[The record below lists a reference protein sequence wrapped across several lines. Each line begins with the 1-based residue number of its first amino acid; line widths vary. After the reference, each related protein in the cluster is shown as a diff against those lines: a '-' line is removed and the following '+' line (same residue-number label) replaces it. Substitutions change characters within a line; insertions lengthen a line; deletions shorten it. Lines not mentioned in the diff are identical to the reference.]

1 MSSTNQG
8 SLKILCEGQPNLKY
22 EDATDTNGN
31 IVLSWWVAKKATNV
45 TSKKKK
51 KKKGVI
57 EEKEKSWNQVS
68 FQWHLGF
75 S

>member
-1 MSSTNQG
+1 VLSTNQG
-8 SLKILCEGQPNLKY
+8 SLKILREGQPNLKY
-22 EDATDTNGN
+22 KDATDTNRN
-31 IVLSWWVAKKATNV
+31 IVLTGWVAKNATYV
-45 TSKKKK
+45 TPK

-68 FQWHLGF
+68 FQWHLSF